1 MGDAADLIL
10 LHLPLNPTH
19 GFLMKQTSK
28 NIAIAG
34 SGLVGSLLAIY
45 LRKLGHTV
53 TVFDRRADIRTINF
67 SGRSINLAMSNRGWK
82 ALREV
87 GLEEEIKRIAIP
99 LDKRAMH
106 LPGQPLYYQK
116 YGKEGEA
123 IWSISR
129 GVLNRKMIDLAEAA
143 GAEFRFNEKVWDIDL
158 PNARLYT
165 GLSEKSEWK
174 EYDYDIVFGCD
185 GAFSRIR
192 HKMQRRSR
200 YDYSQHFI
208 DVGYKELTIPPEA
221 DGSHKMDKN
230 SFHIWPR
237 GNFMLIAM
245 PNIDGSFTCTLFLP
259 FDGEVSFENLKT
271 KEQAK
276 QFFMDH
282 FPMVMQDIEN
292 LIGDFFRNPTS
303 AMVTM
308 KCYPWTYW
316 DKVALVGDSAH
327 AIVPFYGQGMNAGF
341 EDIYVLYQ
349 LMVELGD
356 DWETIFKKYQEIRK
370 PNADAIAELSYRNFV
385 EMSRKTAD
393 PDFLLQKRIEKHFA
407 ARYPDKW
414 IPAYSRVTFSDR
426 PYTEALAIGDEQEK
440 IMQEI
445 MKMPDIEGRWDSVE
459 VEKKILE
466 LLAAR

>member
-1 MGDAADLIL
+1 
-10 LHLPLNPTH
+10 
-19 GFLMKQTSK
+19 MKQKQK

-45 LRKLGHTV
+45 LKKLGHKV
-53 TVFDRRADIRTINF
+53 TVFDRRPDIRTINF
-67 SGRSINLAMSNRGWK
+67 SGRSINLAMSDRGWK
-82 ALREV
+82 SLKMA
-87 GLEEEIKRIAIP
+87 GLEEEIRKLAIP

-106 LPGQPLYYQK
+106 LPGKPLYFQK

-129 GVLNRKMIDLAEAA
+129 GVLNKKMIDLAEAA
-143 GAEFRFNEKVWDIDL
+143 GVDFRFNEKVWDVDL
-158 PNARLYT
+158 PTATLFT
-165 GLSEKSEWK
+165 GESEKSEWK
-174 EYDYDIVFGCD
+174 EYHYDIIFGCD

-200 YDYSQHFI
+200 FDYSQDFI
-208 DVGYKELTIPPEA
+208 DVGYKELTIPPEP
-221 DGSHKMDKN
+221 DGTHKMDKN

-245 PNIDGSFTCTLFLP
+245 PNLDGSFTCTLFLP
-259 FDGEVSFENLKT
+259 FEGEVSFESLKT
-271 KEQAK
+271 KEQARA
-276 QFFMDH
+276 FFTKH
-282 FPMVMQDIEN
+282 FSNAMKDIEN
-292 LIGDFFRNPTS
+292 LAEDFFKNPTS

-341 EDIYVLYQ
+341 EDIYVLYR
-349 LMVELGD
+349 LMEELGD
-356 DWETIFKKYQEIRK
+356 DWEAIFQQYQTRRK

-393 PDFLLQKRIEKHFA
+393 PEFLIQKKIEKHFA
-407 ARYPDKW
+407 GKYPEKW

-426 PYTEALAIGDEQEK
+426 PYLEALAMGDAQEK
-440 IMQEI
+440 IMKEVMQ
-445 MKMPDIEGRWDSVE
+445 MPDIEARWDSEE
-459 VEKKILE
+459 VSQKILE
-466 LLAAR
+466 LLEKSK